1 MSLSTCPSTFYVVL
15 VVVKFS
21 GVAFFLT
28 PRGARST
35 DLRAAERFSSQ
46 GEALSRL
53 KVLEGRHAVRRVRLD
68 GSTYRLEEP
77 APHDR

>member
-1 MSLSTCPSTFYVVL
+1 MSSESGGTFYVVL
-15 VVVKFS
+15 GVVKFS
-21 GVAFFLT
+21 GVPFFLT

-35 DLRAAERFSSQ
+35 DLRAAERFASQ

-53 KVLEGRHAVRRVRLD
+53 KVLEGRHSVRRVRLE

>member
-1 MSLSTCPSTFYVVL
+1 MAVESVDTFYVVL

-21 GVAFFLT
+21 GVPFFLT
-28 PRGARST
+28 LRGARST

-53 KVLEGRHAVRRVRLD
+53 KVLGGRHAVRRVRMD
-68 GSTYRLEEP
+68 GLTYRLEEL